1 LSVDRS
7 AMTWL
12 ATSAPCCARATKGE
26 PLGVIGRIDSMMVWS
41 RTALK
46 SGFKFW
52 ANLSLRVQA
61 SDASDLPMV
70 EYLLELL
77 CEGAPV
83 GATIM
88 IR

>member
-1 LSVDRS
+1 
-7 AMTWL
+7 
-12 ATSAPCCARATKGE
+12 
-26 PLGVIGRIDSMMVWS
+26 MMVWS

-61 SDASDLPMV
+61 SDASDLLMV